1 MQRRRAIRA
10 AWEDI
15 KGTPLTTSFII
26 LTSLPY
32 LPSTHIHTILH
43 IYVYTEQGCQKAL
56 EHIIDLMTSAAEKNR
71 HQSGLIADDFK
82 FFVTEMDE
90 SRDESSQRYNN
101 TSHKSKVKRQDSASS
116 RGSRGSRGGLSRKNS
131 ASTLHS
137 RMQPGGGLS
146 RQGSFSGQSHHEDE
160 HSMAARTAMSR
171 KSKYSKMMSIAS
183 SGDAASS
190 HDTSAYHGSTTD
202 VPARLLGLGLQ
213 SADPDDGFQP
223 ELYGDDD
230 DLLSGSEDEDDGVE
244 YMSSHAAS
252 SKPRASGKGNLTTL
266 STSHDDWNKQRLERM
281 AKDKERRAKDEEK
294 KKKLEQEKLLQK
306 VHPLLHP
313 SYL

>member
-1 MQRRRAIRA
+1 M
-10 AWEDI
+10 
-15 KGTPLTTSFII
+15 TSSII
-26 LTSLPY
+26 LNI
-32 LPSTHIHTILH
+32 STPHILH
-43 IYVYTEQGCQKAL
+43 LYTLYTEQGCQKAL
-56 EHIIDLMTSAAEKNR
+56 EHIIDLMTSAAEKNM

-266 STSHDDWNKQRLERM
+266 SISHDSWNKQRLERM